1 MWGASLAANVAD
13 GVTMA
18 AAPLLAVTLT
28 KNPVLIS
35 AMSGIVMLPWLLFA
49 IPIGVLVDRIDRRHL
64 LAGAHAIRFLVASLI
79 VLAVTTHTITI
90 WWLLLAAFIIGIC
103 EVAADTTAQ
112 SLIPQILTEDQF
124 ERGNSRLQISE
135 TVIQGFVGTPLSGFL
150 YAAAA
155 FLPFAANGVGYFV
168 AAILATLIPVK
179 FLQEQRA
186 ERVEKSTTSFVDE
199 MKFGMAYLVA
209 HKQILRLVLT
219 TAAIGFF
226 FSMASSTSV
235 LFILRQLHLKPT
247 YFGALLTIEGIG
259 AIVGGF
265 MAPKLSKRFGRSR
278 TMAFGIMTSAVL
290 MLVIG
295 FSPNI
300 YFFAIVTTLELFAV
314 TQWNVLLMAVYQST
328 IPSELYGRIHGTRR
342 TLVWGLMPFGS
353 LLGGVVAKGGLRLPF
368 YLGGTLCTVIALFS
382 LRFFLTVGNEPT
394 LDAAQSEL

>member
-13 GVTMA
+13 GVMMA

-150 YAAAA
+150 YAAAV
-155 FLPFAANGVGYFV
+155 FLPFAANGVGYFA

-235 LFILRQLHLKPT
+235 LFILHQLHLKPT

-265 MAPKLSKRFGRSR
+265 LAPKLSKRFGRSR
-278 TMAFGIMTSAVL
+278 TMAFGITTSAVL
-290 MLVIG
+290 TLVVG

>member
-13 GVTMA
+13 GVMMA

-150 YAAAA
+150 YAAAV

-235 LFILRQLHLKPT
+235 LFILHQLHLKPT

-278 TMAFGIMTSAVL
+278 TMAFGITTSAVL
-290 MLVIG
+290 TLVVG

-300 YFFAIVTTLELFAV
+300 YFFAIVTTLEVFAV

>member
-150 YAAAA
+150 YAAAV

-235 LFILRQLHLKPT
+235 LFILHQLHLKPT

>member
-13 GVTMA
+13 GVMMA

-28 KNPVLIS
+28 KSPVLIS

-150 YAAAA
+150 YAAAV

-186 ERVEKSTTSFVDE
+186 ERVEKATTSFVAE
-199 MKFGMAYLVA
+199 MKFGVAYLVS

-235 LFILRQLHLKPT
+235 LFILHQLHLKPA
-247 YFGALLTIEGIG
+247 YFGTLLTIEGIG

-265 MAPKLSKRFGRSR
+265 LAPKLSKRFGRSR
-278 TMAFGIMTSAVL
+278 TMAFGITTSAVL
-290 MLVIG
+290 TLVIG

-300 YFFAIVTTLELFAV
+300 YFFAMVATLELFAV

-368 YLGGTLCTVIALFS
+368 YLGGTLCTVIALSS
-382 LRFFLTVGNEPT
+382 LRFFLTVGTEPT
-394 LDAAQSEL
+394 VDEVVAEG

>member
-235 LFILRQLHLKPT
+235 LFILHQLHLKPT

-368 YLGGTLCTVIALFS
+368 YLGGTLCTIIALFS

>member
-150 YAAAA
+150 YAAAV

-235 LFILRQLHLKPT
+235 LFILHQLHLKPT

-300 YFFAIVTTLELFAV
+300 YFFAIVTTLEVFAV

-368 YLGGTLCTVIALFS
+368 YLGGTLCTIIALFS

>member
-1 MWGASLAANVAD
+1 MWGASLAANLAD
-13 GVTMA
+13 GVMMA

-112 SLIPQILTEDQF
+112 SLIPQILIEGQF

-150 YAAAA
+150 YAAAV

-235 LFILRQLHLKPT
+235 LFILHQLHLKPT

-278 TMAFGIMTSAVL
+278 TMAFGITTSAVL
-290 MLVIG
+290 MLVVG

-368 YLGGTLCTVIALFS
+368 YLGGTLCTLIALFS

-394 LDAAQSEL
+394 LDAA

>member
-150 YAAAA
+150 YAAAV

-186 ERVEKSTTSFVDE
+186 ERVEKSTTSFVAE
-199 MKFGMAYLVA
+199 MKFGMAYLAA

-235 LFILRQLHLKPT
+235 LFILHQLHLKPT

-368 YLGGTLCTVIALFS
+368 YLGGTLCTIIALFS

>member
-13 GVTMA
+13 GVMMA

-150 YAAAA
+150 YAAAV

-186 ERVEKSTTSFVDE
+186 ERVEKSPTSFVDE

-235 LFILRQLHLKPT
+235 LFILHQLHLKPT

-278 TMAFGIMTSAVL
+278 TMAFGITTSAVL
-290 MLVIG
+290 TLVVG

>member
-13 GVTMA
+13 GVMMA

-150 YAAAA
+150 YAAAV

-235 LFILRQLHLKPT
+235 LFILHQLHLKPT

-278 TMAFGIMTSAVL
+278 TMAFGITTSAVL
-290 MLVIG
+290 MLVVG

>member
-1 MWGASLAANVAD
+1 MWGASLAANLAD
-13 GVTMA
+13 GVMMA

-112 SLIPQILTEDQF
+112 SLIPQILSEGQF

-150 YAAAA
+150 YAAAV

-235 LFILRQLHLKPT
+235 LFILHQLHLKPT

-278 TMAFGIMTSAVL
+278 TMAFGITTSAVL
-290 MLVIG
+290 MLVVG

-368 YLGGTLCTVIALFS
+368 YLGGTLCTLIALFS

-394 LDAAQSEL
+394 LDAA

>member
-13 GVTMA
+13 GVMMA

-235 LFILRQLHLKPT
+235 LFILHQLHLKPT

>member
-13 GVTMA
+13 GVMMA

-235 LFILRQLHLKPT
+235 LFILHQLHLKPT

-278 TMAFGIMTSAVL
+278 TMVFGITTSAVL
-290 MLVIG
+290 MLVMG

-300 YFFAIVTTLELFAV
+300 YFFTIVTTLEVFAV

-368 YLGGTLCTVIALFS
+368 YLGGTLCTIIALFS

>member
-13 GVTMA
+13 GVMMA

-150 YAAAA
+150 YAAAV

>member
-13 GVTMA
+13 GVMMA

-150 YAAAA
+150 YAAAV
-155 FLPFAANGVGYFV
+155 FLPFAANGVGYFA

-186 ERVEKSTTSFVDE
+186 ERVEKSTTSFVAE
-199 MKFGMAYLVA
+199 MKFGMAYLAA

-235 LFILRQLHLKPT
+235 LFILHQLHLKPT

>member
-13 GVTMA
+13 GVMMA

-150 YAAAA
+150 YAAAV
-155 FLPFAANGVGYFV
+155 FLPFAANGVGYFA

-235 LFILRQLHLKPT
+235 LFILHQLHLKPT

-278 TMAFGIMTSAVL
+278 TMAFGITTSAVL
-290 MLVIG
+290 TLVVG

>member
-13 GVTMA
+13 GVMMA

-150 YAAAA
+150 YAAAV

-235 LFILRQLHLKPT
+235 LFILHQLHLKPT

>member
-150 YAAAA
+150 YAAAV

-235 LFILRQLHLKPT
+235 LFILHQLHLKPT

-278 TMAFGIMTSAVL
+278 TMAFGITTSAVL
-290 MLVIG
+290 TLVVG

>member
-235 LFILRQLHLKPT
+235 LFILHQLHLKPT

-278 TMAFGIMTSAVL
+278 TMAFGITTSAVL
-290 MLVIG
+290 TLVVG

-300 YFFAIVTTLELFAV
+300 YFFAIVTTLEVFAV

>member
-13 GVTMA
+13 GVMMA

-150 YAAAA
+150 YAAAV

-235 LFILRQLHLKPT
+235 LFILHQLHLKPT

-368 YLGGTLCTVIALFS
+368 YLGGTLCTIIALFS

>member
-13 GVTMA
+13 GVMMA

-235 LFILRQLHLKPT
+235 LFILHQLHLKPT

-278 TMAFGIMTSAVL
+278 TMAFGITTSAVL
-290 MLVIG
+290 TLVVG

>member
-290 MLVIG
+290 MLVVG

>member
-13 GVTMA
+13 GVMMA

-186 ERVEKSTTSFVDE
+186 ERVEKSTTSFVAE
-199 MKFGMAYLVA
+199 MKFGMAYLAA

-278 TMAFGIMTSAVL
+278 TMAFGITTSAVL
-290 MLVIG
+290 TLVVG

-300 YFFAIVTTLELFAV
+300 YFFAIVTTLEVFAV

>member
-13 GVTMA
+13 GVMMA

-150 YAAAA
+150 YAAAV

-235 LFILRQLHLKPT
+235 LFILHQLHLKPT

-278 TMAFGIMTSAVL
+278 TMAFGITTSAVL

>member
-150 YAAAA
+150 YAAAV

-235 LFILRQLHLKPT
+235 LFILHQLHLKPT

-278 TMAFGIMTSAVL
+278 TMAFGITTSAVL
-290 MLVIG
+290 TLVVG

-300 YFFAIVTTLELFAV
+300 YFFAIVTTLEVFAV

>member
-150 YAAAA
+150 YAAAV

-235 LFILRQLHLKPT
+235 LFILHQLHLKPT

-368 YLGGTLCTVIALFS
+368 YLGGTLCTIIALFS

>member
-135 TVIQGFVGTPLSGFL
+135 TVIQGFVGTPSSGFL
-150 YAAAA
+150 YAAAV

-235 LFILRQLHLKPT
+235 LFILHQLHLKPT

-278 TMAFGIMTSAVL
+278 TMAFGITTSAVL
-290 MLVIG
+290 TLVVG

>member
-13 GVTMA
+13 GVMMA

-150 YAAAA
+150 YAAAV

-179 FLQEQRA
+179 FLQ
-186 ERVEKSTTSFVDE
+186 
-199 MKFGMAYLVA
+199 
-209 HKQILRLVLT
+209 
-219 TAAIGFF
+219 
-226 FSMASSTSV
+226 
-235 LFILRQLHLKPT
+235 
-247 YFGALLTIEGIG
+247 
-259 AIVGGF
+259 
-265 MAPKLSKRFGRSR
+265 
-278 TMAFGIMTSAVL
+278 
-290 MLVIG
+290 
-295 FSPNI
+295 
-300 YFFAIVTTLELFAV
+300 
-314 TQWNVLLMAVYQST
+314 
-328 IPSELYGRIHGTRR
+328 
-342 TLVWGLMPFGS
+342 
-353 LLGGVVAKGGLRLPF
+353 
-368 YLGGTLCTVIALFS
+368 
-382 LRFFLTVGNEPT
+382 
-394 LDAAQSEL
+394 

>member
-13 GVTMA
+13 GVMMA

-150 YAAAA
+150 YAAAV

-235 LFILRQLHLKPT
+235 LFILHQLHLKPT

-265 MAPKLSKRFGRSR
+265 LAPKLSKRFGRSR
-278 TMAFGIMTSAVL
+278 TMAFGITTSAVL
-290 MLVIG
+290 TLVVG

>member
-150 YAAAA
+150 YAAAV

-265 MAPKLSKRFGRSR
+265 LAPKLSKRFGRSR
-278 TMAFGIMTSAVL
+278 TMVFGITTSAVL
-290 MLVIG
+290 MLVMG

-300 YFFAIVTTLELFAV
+300 YFFTIVTTLEVFAV
-314 TQWNVLLMAVYQST
+314 TLWNVLLMAVYQST

>member
-13 GVTMA
+13 GVMMA

-150 YAAAA
+150 YAAAV
-155 FLPFAANGVGYFV
+155 FLPFAANGVGYFA

-235 LFILRQLHLKPT
+235 LFILHQLHLKPT

-265 MAPKLSKRFGRSR
+265 LAPKLSKRFGRSR
-278 TMAFGIMTSAVL
+278 TMAFGITTSAVL
-290 MLVIG
+290 TLVVG

-368 YLGGTLCTVIALFS
+368 YLGGTLCTIIALFS

>member
-13 GVTMA
+13 GVMMA

-150 YAAAA
+150 YAAAV

-235 LFILRQLHLKPT
+235 LFILHQLHLKPT

-278 TMAFGIMTSAVL
+278 TMAFGITTSAVL
-290 MLVIG
+290 TLVVG

>member
-13 GVTMA
+13 GVMMA

-150 YAAAA
+150 YAAAV
-155 FLPFAANGVGYFV
+155 FLPFAANGVGYFA

-235 LFILRQLHLKPT
+235 LFILHQLHLKPT

-278 TMAFGIMTSAVL
+278 TMAFGITTSAVL
-290 MLVIG
+290 TLVVG

-300 YFFAIVTTLELFAV
+300 YFFAIVTTLEVFAV